1 MNYTHDQARR
11 LADLEAAFVSEML
24 GLESLK
30 LVATKAEHI
39 ADLEPVV
46 QSWLSDWGSYHA
58 RNGHSP
64 LIKSALAVALD
75 RLSIGR
81 IAAAVWTFHHAS
93 NPQIQS
99 FTEKLK
105 IPFDEPDRSSIPA
118 SPPQPASPEP
128 VERATE
134 RHSLQIPQRG
144 PRGVK
149 QILTIDSQPLEAPA
163 AVADFLRELAH
174 DGTARARP
182 ETARKLAELIPW
194 AKVSRDPSAKVINHK
209 RLYAASPELRQALQ

>member
-1 MNYTHDQARR
+1 MNYTHDQAKRV
-11 LADLEAAFVSEML
+11 ADLEAAFVSEML
-24 GLESLK
+24 GLETLAI
-30 LVATKAEHI
+30 VATKAEHT

-81 IAAAVWTFHHAS
+81 IAAAIWTFHHATPQLS
-93 NPQIQS
+93 AGTPQQAAPNPPTS
-99 FTEKLK
+99 
-105 IPFDEPDRSSIPA
+105 R
-118 SPPQPASPEP
+118 PQPASPET

-134 RHSLQIPQRG
+134 RRGLQIPPRG

-149 QILTIDSQPLEAPA
+149 QILTIDGQPTEAPA
-163 AVADFLRELAH
+163 AVADFLRDLAH

-182 ETARKLAELIPW
+182 ETVSKLAALIPW
-194 AKVSRDPSAKVINHK
+194 AKVNRDPSAKVINHK
-209 RLYAASPELRQALQ
+209 RLYVAVAALRESLR

>member
-1 MNYTHDQARR
+1 MFQTHAMNYTHDQARP

-30 LVATKAEHI
+30 LVAAKAEHI
-39 ADLEPVV
+39 EDLQPHIEG
-46 QSWLSDWGSYHA
+46 WLSDWHSYHA
-58 RNGHSP
+58 RNGHTP
-64 LIKSALAVALD
+64 LIKAALTVALQ
-75 RLSIGR
+75 RVEPYR
-81 IAAAVWTFHHAS
+81 VAAALWTFHRTPAAAS
-93 NPQIQS
+93 HS
-99 FTEKLK
+99 
-105 IPFDEPDRSSIPA
+105 A
-118 SPPQPASPEP
+118 PQPATTKP
-128 VERATE
+128 R
-134 RHSLQIPQRG
+134 LQVPARG

-149 QILTIDSQPLEAPA
+149 QILAIDGQPLEAPA
-163 AVADFLRELAH
+163 AVADFLRDLAH